1 MFKKYKC
8 ETMASNTH
16 QQQFSNQNVR
26 FFFLQLN
33 IYSNLE
39 YSLTSLVHTA
49 YFALLLLIV
58 SDTLWHVD
66 LILIHN
72 EEQCHTCDGERS
84 FPLPAVTAS

>member
-1 MFKKYKC
+1 
-8 ETMASNTH
+8 MASNTH